1 MTKIKNA
8 VMKYHALPVATGLLA
23 VASAFPAFASE
34 TSSTVSASD
43 WAPVITELTKQVNVS
58 TIIAALAT
66 FVAAGIGLCFMWWGL
81 RKGLRS
87 LMAAFRKGKLSV

>member
-1 MTKIKNA
+1 
-8 VMKYHALPVATGLLA
+8 MKLKKAIVKYGSIPVATGLLT
-23 VASAFPAFASE
+23 VSTAFPVFASE
-34 TSSTVSASD
+34 TTVVTATD

-58 TIIAALAT
+58 GIIAALAT

-87 LMAAFRKGKLSV
+87 LMAAFRKGKMSI